1 MMVAWLRR
9 TDDIYLWS
17 FSLSG
22 CFFLGTVFLLF
33 VGDVAYD
40 SAFNVQY
47 VMVSDHNSFIP
58 L

>member
-1 MMVAWLRR
+1 MVVFAFWL
-9 TDDIYLWS
+9 
-17 FSLSG
+17 
-22 CFFLGTVFLLF
+22 FFLGTVFLLF